1 MDTMMMVQEVEE
13 GATAQR
19 GNFSWKEAHLEGAP
33 AELMLRFGTA
43 LHT

>member
-1 MDTMMMVQEVEE
+1 MVTMMMVQEVEE

-19 GNFSWKEAHLEGAP
+19 GNSWKAHLEGAP